1 MRDNLLSTEKQGS
14 KLVLLAGLFWG
25 TSGTVQAFAPSQ
37 ASPFTIG
44 AIRITF
50 GGIFLLLYILATRG
64 FQGFR
69 GEWPLRNLF
78 YAALGMAGFQAFFFA
93 AIRITGV
100 AVGTMVA
107 VGSSPAFAGLLGMFF
122 FKERPSPYWY
132 LSTFLAIMGCILLS
146 WKSGGLKANSFGVLL
161 ALVASFAFA
170 LCGIGIKEIQR
181 YHGAMETVAMTLCC
195 GALILSP
202 ILIFHDISWLME
214 IQGLLV
220 AIHLGSIATALPY
233 ILFALGLTLVPV
245 AKVYTLSLSEPLTA
259 CLLGIL
265 LLGERLSLYS
275 GFGIFLILLGLLLLS
290 REQK

>member
-1 MRDNLLSTEKQGS
+1 MRYNLLSTETQGS
-14 KLVLLAGLFWG
+14 MLVLLAGLFWG

-37 ASPFTIG
+37 ASPLTIG

-69 GEWPLRNLF
+69 GKWPLPSLF

-107 VGSSPAFAGLLGMFF
+107 VGGSPAFAGLLGMIF

-132 LSTFLAIMGCILLS
+132 FSTLLAIIGCILLS
-146 WKSGGLKANSFGVLL
+146 WKGGGVKANSLGVLL

-170 LCGIGIKEIQR
+170 LYTFCSWVNFGASSKSIYSFLERTSYSMPPWNFIIRRAAFFVLRIWHISHIVRSFTFIKR
-181 YHGAMETVAMTLCC
+181 T
-195 GALILSP
+195 
-202 ILIFHDISWLME
+202 
-214 IQGLLV
+214 
-220 AIHLGSIATALPY
+220 
-233 ILFALGLTLVPV
+233 
-245 AKVYTLSLSEPLTA
+245 KVT
-259 CLLGIL
+259 
-265 LLGERLSLYS
+265 R
-275 GFGIFLILLGLLLLS
+275 
-290 REQK
+290 K